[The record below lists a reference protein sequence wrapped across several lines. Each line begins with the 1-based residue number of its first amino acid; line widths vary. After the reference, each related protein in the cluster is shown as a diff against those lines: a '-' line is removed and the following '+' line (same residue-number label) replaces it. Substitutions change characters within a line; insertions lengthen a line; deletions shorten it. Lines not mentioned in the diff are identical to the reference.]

1 MADERVAPEK
11 PPAQEGATTG
21 TTAGTTTSTST
32 STGTAAATGGGP
44 PRRGSR
50 RARPGGDALTA
61 YRKRAARVLAAI
73 VSLITTLVVAVLAVH
88 IVFVAF
94 EANTGNDLVSTTAG
108 WAADLAWQFEDVF
121 KPADPKL
128 EVAVNYGLA
137 ALVYLIAGRIV
148 TGLIRRLA

>member
-1 MADERVAPEK
+1 MADERVAPDK
-11 PPAQEGATTG
+11 PPAQEGAATG
-21 TTAGTTTSTST
+21 PSAGPNAATSTTA
-32 STGTAAATGGGP
+32 GGGP

-61 YRKRAARVLAAI
+61 YRKRAARALAAI
-73 VSLITTLVVAVLAVH
+73 VSVITTLVVAVLAVH

-94 EANTGNDLVSTTAG
+94 EANTGNDLVSTTAE
-108 WAADLAWQFEDVF
+108 WAANLAWQFEDVF
-121 KPADPKL
+121 KPADPKV